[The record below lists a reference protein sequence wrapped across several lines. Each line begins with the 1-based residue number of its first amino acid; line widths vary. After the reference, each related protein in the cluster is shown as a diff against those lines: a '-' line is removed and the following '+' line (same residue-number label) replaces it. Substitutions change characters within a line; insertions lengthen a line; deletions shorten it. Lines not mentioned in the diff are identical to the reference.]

1 MNVIHVDLRTFIYVL
16 IFFKDDHKLA
26 EAMIHRQQIIDQSYM
41 QGSHAHILTVGVQVR
56 DPEGV
61 KKTLG
66 NFATEDQLQFFVDEM
81 NELHDVVDVITTSLC
96 APLAPDCE

>member
-1 MNVIHVDLRTFIYVL
+1 
-16 IFFKDDHKLA
+16 
-26 EAMIHRQQIIDQSYM
+26 MIHRQQILDQSHM

-66 NFATEDQLQFFVDEM
+66 NFATQDQLKFFVGEM
-81 NELHDVVDVITTSLC
+81 SELDDVVDVITTSLC
-96 APLAPDCE
+96 APLAPDCEY

>member
-1 MNVIHVDLRTFIYVL
+1 
-16 IFFKDDHKLA
+16 
-26 EAMIHRQQIIDQSYM
+26 M

-66 NFATEDQLQFFVDEM
+66 NFATQDQLKFFVGEM
-81 NELHDVVDVITTSLC
+81 SELDDVVDVITTSLC
-96 APLAPDCE
+96 APLAPDCEYQNIFTNIYKNLQIMISFY